1 MMRCAESFN
10 PYGREFFDQQQ
21 RGSFSSAEATM
32 PLFTSLVDIRSAVDV
47 GCGVGTWLKVLMAH
61 GVPDV
66 LGIDGDYV
74 DRGALQIPSYRF
86 LPLDIRQPFTVSRR
100 FDVAL
105 SLEVG
110 EHLPA
115 DCAEGFV
122 DSLTRLAPVILFS
135 AAIPFQGGTDHINEQ
150 WPEYWA
156 EFFRSRGYV
165 AFDCIRSHIWDDPR
179 VEWWYAQNILLYA
192 NDEGITKNPA
202 LADCNK
208 CTSSSRL
215 SLVHPRKYLAAAD
228 PIPQS
233 LGLRRCLSLTAVNA
247 KYAVLKRLKKLADP
261 AHWALRSSRQA

>member
-1 MMRCAESFN
+1 MMHGADSLT
-10 PYGREFFDQQQ
+10 PYGREFFDRQR
-21 RGSFSSAEATM
+21 RGSICSAEATT
-32 PLFTSLVDIRSAVDV
+32 PLLMSLVGIKSAVDV

-66 LGIDGDYV
+66 LGIDGNYV
-74 DRGALQIPSYRF
+74 DRQALQIPIDRF

-105 SLEVG
+105 SLEVA

-156 EFFRSRGYV
+156 EFFRRRGYV
-165 AFDCIRSHIWDDPR
+165 PIDCVRSHIWDDPR
-179 VEWWYAQNILLYA
+179 VEWWYAQNTLLYA
-192 NDEGITKNPA
+192 NDEGIQKNPA
-202 LADCNK
+202 LAECDR
-208 CTSSSRL
+208 CTSPSRL
-215 SLVHPRKYLAAAD
+215 SLVHPKKYLEAAD
-228 PIPQS
+228 PLPQS

-247 KYAVLKRLKKLADP
+247 KYAVLKRLKRLTELTDWVP
-261 AHWALRSSRQA
+261 RSTGQV